1 MKSQDKD
8 LDMVYWTYGNVAPPT
23 KKREKKK
30 RKKGRKK
37 RDQAEE
43 MRVTKEST
51 DFVPE
56 SRPRTAMA
64 RR

>member
-1 MKSQDKD
+1 
-8 LDMVYWTYGNVAPPT
+8 MVYWTYGNVAPAPK

-30 RKKGRKK
+30 RKKGKK
-37 RDQAEE
+37 KKVTEE
-43 MRVTKEST
+43 PQEESVI

-56 SRPRTAMA
+56 SRPRTALS

>member
-1 MKSQDKD
+1 
-8 LDMVYWTYGNVAPPT
+8 MVYWTYGNVAPAPK

-37 RDQAEE
+37 KVKEE
-43 MRVTKEST
+43 QQQEVP

-56 SRPRTAMA
+56 SRPRTAMS